1 MCGPCGHDHKRKGLC
16 KGKPEVTWCT
26 QGTVRSVVGAGGR
39 WWELSLTGGKVLIIQ
54 SLGHQAKNLDFI
66 LRVID
71 SFKNLKQENAFHY
84 RKISLPQ
91 QERG

>member
-1 MCGPCGHDHKRKGLC
+1 M
-16 KGKPEVTWCT
+16 
-26 QGTVRSVVGAGGR
+26 
-39 WWELSLTGGKVLIIQ
+39 TGGKVLIIK